1 MPLLVSHLLWQSRA
15 VPFAGFLQIGVSSL
29 AQRRTVVDGV
39 PQQGDII
46 KLDLNPRKGH
56 EQQGFRPVIVLSNNI
71 VSQYTNVVI
80 VAPIS
85 TTQRKLPLYRNLPDN
100 LNTKGSV
107 LLDQLV
113 TLDYKARSFQFVE
126 KVPVDFLLQLLSVTQ
141 RIFTV

>member
-1 MPLLVSHLLWQSRA
+1 
-15 VPFAGFLQIGVSSL
+15 
-29 AQRRTVVDGV
+29 VVDGV

-80 VAPIS
+80 AAPIS
-85 TTQRKLPLYRNLPDN
+85 TTQRRLPLYRDLPDN
-100 LNTKGSV
+100 LNTKGTV

-126 KVPVDFLLQLLSVTQ
+126 KIPVDFLLQLLSVTQ

>member
-1 MPLLVSHLLWQSRA
+1 
-15 VPFAGFLQIGVSSL
+15 
-29 AQRRTVVDGV
+29 VVDGV

-80 VAPIS
+80 AAPIS
-85 TTQRKLPLYRNLPDN
+85 TTQRRLPLYRDLPDN
-100 LNTKGSV
+100 LNIKGTV

-113 TLDYKARSFQFVE
+113 TLDYKARSFQFIE
-126 KVPVDFLLQLLSVTQ
+126 KVPADFLLQLLSVTQ

>member
-1 MPLLVSHLLWQSRA
+1 M
-15 VPFAGFLQIGVSSL
+15 
-29 AQRRTVVDGV
+29 VDGV

-46 KLDLNPRKGH
+46 TIDLDPRMGH

-85 TTQRKLPLYRNLPDN
+85 TTQRRLPLYYNLPDS
-100 LNTKGSV
+100 LNTKGMV

-113 TLDYKARSFQFVE
+113 TLDYKARSFKFIE
-126 KVPVDFLLQLLSVTQ
+126 KASLDFLNQLINITR

>member
-1 MPLLVSHLLWQSRA
+1 MVN
-15 VPFAGFLQIGVSSL
+15 
-29 AQRRTVVDGV
+29 GV

-46 KLDLNPRKGH
+46 KLDLDPRKGH

-80 VAPIS
+80 AAPIS
-85 TTQRKLPLYRNLPDN
+85 TTQRRLPLYRDLPDN
-100 LNTKGSV
+100 FITKGTV

-113 TLDYKARSFQFVE
+113 TLDYKARSFQFIE
-126 KVPVDFLLQLLSVTQ
+126 KVPSDFLLQLLGVTQ